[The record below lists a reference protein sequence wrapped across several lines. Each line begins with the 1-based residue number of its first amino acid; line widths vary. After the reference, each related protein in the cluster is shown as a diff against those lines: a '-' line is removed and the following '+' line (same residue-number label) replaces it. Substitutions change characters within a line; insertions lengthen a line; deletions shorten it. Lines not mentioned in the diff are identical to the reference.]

1 MRRRRAVVAELRC
14 RATSL
19 TFVPEFRRSS
29 VGGAPL
35 AVAPLVELRG
45 LSGLANRLRL
55 PPPATAPAAAARNG
69 ACSRGP
75 QRRLQPRPATPPAT
89 APATPPSAAAC
100 SCPRQPASAT
110 RRRQPRWASTALVAA
125 GSLGGAD
132 QRRGC
137 GAGRL
142 ERPGLRRLNKSRNPA
157 TEACQTPGFPAISP
171 ETANNAHQS
180 EGSAALPLTLSPG
193 RPPPALR

>member
-35 AVAPLVELRG
+35 AMAPLVELRG
-45 LSGLANRLRL
+45 ISGLANRLRL
-55 PPPATAPAAAARNG
+55 P
-69 ACSRGP
+69 
-75 QRRLQPRPATPPAT
+75 PPAT